1 MVELK
6 REKPQYKN
14 LKYKKI
20 LSYLSKMDN
29 SKSDIALISNRKILE
44 TGTSN
49 LLFVKDKKFFT
60 PKKDYYEGNTYK
72 FFKTKI
78 KNITKKDILLKDI
91 YDYDEI
97 LLLGSGKGVTS
108 VRTINEIQW
117 RRKNLEK
124 FKFLSKHYDL
134 VIKNVTLIDFNLM
147 KDPNNPCLFC
157 NVEKTGLTYENDLA
171 YASYD
176 SFPVSKKHCLII
188 PKRHISDYFDLSK
201 DELIACD
208 ELIKIIKNEILNKDK
223 TVKGFN
229 LGTNIGKV
237 SGQSI
242 FHCHF
247 HLIPRR
253 EGDVENP
260 QGGVRSVIPSK
271 QHYKREK

>member
-1 MVELK
+1 MATYLLKKSYQLKDLKQIQFNDLWENHGIFTTMWIFGKPAKILFFNNHLKNLILSLKKYQITKKSLKEDILKIINNNLSKNKKYNHLLRIAVNKKIISISLRKKIKSKLNFNLKLAELK

-117 RRKNLEK
+117 KRKNLEK

-134 VIKNVTLIDFNLM
+134 VIK
-147 KDPNNPCLFC
+147 KCNPYRF
-157 NVEKTGLTYENDLA
+157 
-171 YASYD
+171 
-176 SFPVSKKHCLII
+176 
-188 PKRHISDYFDLSK
+188 
-201 DELIACD
+201 
-208 ELIKIIKNEILNKDK
+208 
-223 TVKGFN
+223 
-229 LGTNIGKV
+229 
-237 SGQSI
+237 
-242 FHCHF
+242 
-247 HLIPRR
+247 
-253 EGDVENP
+253 
-260 QGGVRSVIPSK
+260 
-271 QHYKREK
+271 